1 MGLIGPQPPSR
12 GWVMVPHEP
21 YLEKPNTK
29 GFHTQQELGGIKIP
43 PLHSKNPFPFG
54 FLQEGGAFRFNTESS
69 MGRSNQL
76 GEKSI
81 VLTTVGTRDASYS
94 ACFESVWFCKLEFG
108 EIVEDLCKNTLLV
121 IQKIA
126 KTGSLCCVA
135 ARPHG
140 SNAASRDWSMGPHE
154 PYWRTNTSFSPP
166 PRWDIRYHSE
176 VHSFGSQ
183 EGSQLYRS
191 SMSSNS
197 RESMSWSRGNYLP
210 NHQHSASDGV
220 GPDISSLSDFSP
232 NQQWIPPTVQEISVD
247 EFGNSSRRVL
257 GPSSYSPTIEVYYY
271 ILYLRFRGGKRW
283 VTLDLVTSQNGS
295 LSKTCQPG
303 RVKAGWVRSTHNN
316 LPVGFQEMSISA
328 AQDSRV
334 SMSSRS
340 DSSDYDPI
348 AKSQSSHRN
357 YTSGRCFMF
366 KPVHPITF
374 PPEKREGPAIP
385 DFDETQRDRQQFS
398 SPSCDFDITDE
409 SDSISR
415 PSVNQS
421 YAYKCCL
428 CERFLSQSSPWSSR
442 RIVRS
447 GDMPVTGVLSCRHVF
462 HAECLD
468 QTTPKVRKGDPPCP
482 VCAKSDEESS
492 PDQRI
497 FSKMRNGFPKL
508 RPFREDGPSRPWVC
522 GQAGNCAEGALS
534 APPRNAMLLI
544 NKNRVKKS
552 LSLKGNSSN
561 SSKELPGVVGS
572 LKRASGFVVLA
583 IFEDSRFQKR

>member
-1 MGLIGPQPPSR
+1 
-12 GWVMVPHEP
+12 
-21 YLEKPNTK
+21 
-29 GFHTQQELGGIKIP
+29 
-43 PLHSKNPFPFG
+43 
-54 FLQEGGAFRFNTESS
+54 
-69 MGRSNQL
+69 
-76 GEKSI
+76 
-81 VLTTVGTRDASYS
+81 
-94 ACFESVWFCKLEFG
+94 
-108 EIVEDLCKNTLLV
+108 
-121 IQKIA
+121 
-126 KTGSLCCVA
+126 
-135 ARPHG
+135 
-140 SNAASRDWSMGPHE
+140 
-154 PYWRTNTSFSPP
+154 
-166 PRWDIRYHSE
+166 
-176 VHSFGSQ
+176 
-183 EGSQLYRS
+183 
-191 SMSSNS
+191 
-197 RESMSWSRGNYLP
+197 MSWSRGNYLP

-232 NQQWIPPTVQEISVD
+232 NQQWIPPTVQDISVD
-247 EFGNSSRRVL
+247 EFGNSSRGVL
-257 GPSSYSPTIEVYYY
+257 GPSSYSPTIE
-271 ILYLRFRGGKRW
+271 
-283 VTLDLVTSQNGS
+283 
-295 LSKTCQPG
+295 
-303 RVKAGWVRSTHNN
+303 
-316 LPVGFQEMSISA
+316 EMSVSA
-328 AQDSRV
+328 PQDSRV

-374 PPEKREGPAIP
+374 PPEKRGGPAIT
-385 DFDETQRDRQQFS
+385 DFDEIQRDRQRFS
-398 SPSCDFDITDE
+398 SPRSDFDITDE

-428 CERFLSQSSPWSSR
+428 CERFLSQRSPWSSR

-492 PDQRI
+492 PDQRV

-522 GQAGNCAEGALS
+522 GQAGNCAEGALG

-544 NKNRVKKS
+544 NKKKS

-572 LKRASGFVVLA
+572 SKRPSG
-583 IFEDSRFQKR
+583 R